1 MDRAVADLTTERI
14 PFRLLQMPCC
24 GTLICHV
31 NHRWPTYCSECG
43 TRVLETIKGCVLVN
57 DQNATLKYR
66 SPD

>member
-1 MDRAVADLTTERI
+1 MANITTERI
-14 PFRLLQMPCC
+14 SFRLLQMPCC

-43 TRVLETIKGCVLVN
+43 TRVFETIKGCALVN

-66 SPD
+66 SQD